1 MRVLLSRFIGKI
13 ASLRLKY
20 FSMPLVRIFR
30 LAFKIK
36 DPVNIESHQSL
47 NDFFSRKKTEYF
59 LLSKSEGSFCSPAE
73 GVISQYGTIKDSTL
87 VQSKG
92 KFFDLNQLFGGDRD
106 LSDRFVSGK
115 FFTVYLAP
123 NNYHRVHLPRDG
135 KLTKI
140 RYIKGNLYSVS
151 KRNSE
156 RVDSLYCRNER
167 VVLYFETAETHVF
180 ALILVGALLVGSIS
194 LTYNN
199 ISNSV
204 HSIYPRN
211 QTVSVDPIQ
220 LNQFDEVGLFNF
232 GSTVICVASEHFL
245 NFENLRNDLEIKV
258 GQVVGYSLT
267 K

>member
-1 MRVLLSRFIGKI
+1 
-13 ASLRLKY
+13 
-20 FSMPLVRIFR
+20 MPLVRIFR

-36 DPVNIESHQSL
+36 DPINIESHQSL

-92 KFFDLNQLFGGDRD
+92 KFFDLNQLFGGDKD

-135 KLTKI
+135 TLTKI

-151 KRNSE
+151 KEIAKESIAFIVE
-156 RVDSLYCRNER
+156 TKGLYS
-167 VVLYFETAETHVF
+167 
-180 ALILVGALLVGSIS
+180 ILKPPRR
-194 LTYNN
+194 TYL
-199 ISNSV
+199 
-204 HSIYPRN
+204 H
-211 QTVSVDPIQ
+211 
-220 LNQFDEVGLFNF
+220 
-232 GSTVICVASEHFL
+232 
-245 NFENLRNDLEIKV
+245 
-258 GQVVGYSLT
+258 
-267 K
+267 